1 MDFALLLD
9 ILPTDYDKAKDIAVW
24 NQVVNYKYHKIVIQ
38 LMFCLFSCSYFV
50 MLIACTLS
58 NAYCMYIV

>member
-24 NQVVNYKYHKIVIQ
+24 NQVVNYKYITR
-38 LMFCLFSCSYFV
+38 LLFSLCFV
-50 MLIACTLS
+50 YLVVHIL
-58 NAYCMYIV
+58 

>member
-24 NQVVNYKYHKIVIQ
+24 NQVVNYKYHKIIIQ
-38 LMFCLFSCSYFV
+38 LMFY
-50 MLIACTLS
+50 LIVHIL
-58 NAYCMYIV
+58 